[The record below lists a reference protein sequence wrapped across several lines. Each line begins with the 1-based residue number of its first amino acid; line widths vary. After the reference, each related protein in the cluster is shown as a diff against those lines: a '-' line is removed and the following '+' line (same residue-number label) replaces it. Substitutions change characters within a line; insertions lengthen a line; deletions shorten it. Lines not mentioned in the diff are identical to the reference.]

1 MSLKLE
7 PRRDLSLV
15 DLLDRILDKGVVI
28 NGDISLSV
36 GKVELLSLKI
46 NLVIASLETQAL
58 RRADSGSLTDEEV
71 ERLGLAFIQ
80 LNRRLVEISREFG
93 VKPEELRAGLGALV
107 RTGNRDLD
115 TVSLADL
122 IQKLLEKG
130 VVAAGQIRIA
140 VSDIDLVGLD
150 LLAVLYP
157 IHGKRRKL
165 GSVAGGRR

>member
-1 MSLKLE
+1 LPSRKTQRQLE
-7 PRRDLSLV
+7 AP
-15 DLLDRILDKGVVI
+15 GQ
-28 NGDISLSV
+28 
-36 GKVELLSLKI
+36 I
-46 NLVIASLETQAL
+46 NLGPGEGKLDNGLARLVLTVVEVLRQVLEKQAL

-71 ERLGLAFIQ
+71 ERLGLAFMQ
-80 LNRRLVEISREFG
+80 LNTRLLEIAREFG
-93 VKPEELRAGLGALV
+93 VKPEELRAGLGALL

-122 IQKLLEKG
+122 LQKLLEKG

-165 GSVAGGRR
+165 ASVAGGRR

>member
-1 MSLKLE
+1 MPSRKTQRQLE
-7 PRRDLSLV
+7 TP
-15 DLLDRILDKGVVI
+15 GQ
-28 NGDISLSV
+28 
-36 GKVELLSLKI
+36 I
-46 NLVIASLETQAL
+46 NLGSGEGKLDNGLARLVLTVVEVLRQVLEKQAL

-71 ERLGLAFIQ
+71 ERLGLAFMQ
-80 LNRRLVEISREFG
+80 LNKRLVEISREFG

-115 TVSLADL
+115 SVSLADL
-122 IQKLLEKG
+122 LQKLLEKG
-130 VVAAGQIRIA
+130 VVAAGRVKIA

-165 GSVAGGRR
+165 TRAPVVVGD

>member
-1 MSLKLE
+1 LPSRKTQRQLE
-7 PRRDLSLV
+7 TP
-15 DLLDRILDKGVVI
+15 GQ
-28 NGDISLSV
+28 
-36 GKVELLSLKI
+36 I
-46 NLVIASLETQAL
+46 NLGSGEGKLDNGLARLVLTVVEVLRQVLEKQAL

-71 ERLGLAFIQ
+71 ERLGLAFMQ
-80 LNRRLVEISREFG
+80 LNKRLVEISREFG

-115 TVSLADL
+115 SVSLADL
-122 IQKLLEKG
+122 LQKLLEKG
-130 VVAAGQIRIA
+130 VVAAGRVKIA

-165 GSVAGGRR
+165 TRAPVVVGD

>member
-1 MSLKLE
+1 LPSRKTQRQLE
-7 PRRDLSLV
+7 TP
-15 DLLDRILDKGVVI
+15 GQ
-28 NGDISLSV
+28 
-36 GKVELLSLKI
+36 I
-46 NLVIASLETQAL
+46 NLGSGEGKLDNGLARLVLTVVEVLRQVLEKQAL

-71 ERLGLAFIQ
+71 ERLGLAFMQ
-80 LNRRLVEISREFG
+80 LNKRLVEISREFG

-115 TVSLADL
+115 SVSLADL
-122 IQKLLEKG
+122 LQKLLEKG
-130 VVAAGQIRIA
+130 VVAAGRVRIA

-165 GSVAGGRR
+165 TRAPVVVGD

>member
-1 MSLKLE
+1 LPSPTKSQRQLE
-7 PRRDLSLV
+7 TP
-15 DLLDRILDKGVVI
+15 GQ
-28 NGDISLSV
+28 
-36 GKVELLSLKI
+36 I
-46 NLVIASLETQAL
+46 NLGPGEGKLDNGLARLVLTVVEVLRQVLEKQAL

-130 VVAAGQIRIA
+130 VVAAGRVRIA

>member
-1 MSLKLE
+1 MPSRKTQRQLE
-7 PRRDLSLV
+7 TP
-15 DLLDRILDKGVVI
+15 GQ
-28 NGDISLSV
+28 
-36 GKVELLSLKI
+36 I
-46 NLVIASLETQAL
+46 NLGSGEGKLDNGLARLVLTVVEVLRQVLEKQAL

-71 ERLGLAFIQ
+71 ERLGLAFMQ
-80 LNRRLVEISREFG
+80 LNKRLVEISREFG

-115 TVSLADL
+115 SVSLADL
-122 IQKLLEKG
+122 LQKLLEKG
-130 VVAAGQIRIA
+130 VVAAGRVRIA

-165 GSVAGGRR
+165 TRAPVVVGD

>member
-1 MSLKLE
+1 MPSRKTQRQLE
-7 PRRDLSLV
+7 TP
-15 DLLDRILDKGVVI
+15 GQ
-28 NGDISLSV
+28 
-36 GKVELLSLKI
+36 I
-46 NLVIASLETQAL
+46 NLGSGEGKLDNGLARLVLTVVEVLRQVLEKQAL

-115 TVSLADL
+115 SVSLADL
-122 IQKLLEKG
+122 LQKLLEKG
-130 VVAAGQIRIA
+130 VVAAGRVRIA

-165 GSVAGGRR
+165 TRAPVVVGD

>member
-1 MSLKLE
+1 MPSRKTQRQLE
-7 PRRDLSLV
+7 TP
-15 DLLDRILDKGVVI
+15 GQ
-28 NGDISLSV
+28 
-36 GKVELLSLKI
+36 I
-46 NLVIASLETQAL
+46 NLGSGEGKLDNGLARLVLTVVEVLRQVLEKQAL

-71 ERLGLAFIQ
+71 ERLGLAFMQ
-80 LNRRLVEISREFG
+80 LNKRLVEISREFG

-115 TVSLADL
+115 SVSLADL
-122 IQKLLEKG
+122 LQKLLEKG
-130 VVAAGQIRIA
+130 VVAAGRVKIA

-165 GSVAGGRR
+165 TRGAGGRR